1 MKYLNM
7 ILVTV
12 LVSIVDVSAAQK
24 VTFSDREV
32 RDPKQL
38 APALEANAADAESRL
53 VALEAFTADGILSQG
68 GLAIDTDT
76 NAFKTVSTVYYT
88 VSGIQYSKT
97 ATTGLVFSAAN
108 TINVAESTN
117 SVYYGAWLIE
127 INAAGAVATKPAGG
141 LTNQVYTTS
150 AAAVAALPAATA
162 SKVALGN
169 VVVSVA
175 AGEVFT
181 ATTSGM
187 STNNATFTD
196 ATIKTI
202 P

>member
-1 MKYLNM
+1 MKYLNIALLM
-7 ILVTV
+7 V
-12 LVSIVDVSAAQK
+12 LAGVVSASTFTEINNAQYWGK
-24 VTFSDREV
+24 TSI
-32 RDPKQL
+32 PKITAAVDANFGSL
-38 APALEANAADAESRL
+38 A
-53 VALEAFTADGILSQG
+53 AFLADGILSQG

-117 SVYYGAWLIE
+117 SAFYGAWLIE

-141 LTNQVYTTS
+141 LTNQVYTT
-150 AAAVAALPAATA
+150 AAAALADLPAPTA

-196 ATIKTI
+196 AAIKTI